1 MIVFQEELEYSW
13 VDTGGSL
20 YNKALER
27 MELLLKEKY
36 TLIRKLSIS
45 QFKQPAINN
54 RFHYASELD
63 NASRIDLN
71 QSYLAEDLLNKLR
84 ARTLKVIQ
92 LAVS

>member
-1 MIVFQEELEYSW
+1 
-13 VDTGGSL
+13 
-20 YNKALER
+20 

-45 QFKQPAINN
+45 PFKQPAINN

-84 ARTLKVIQ
+84 ARTFEGHPACCFIDEKGDE
-92 LAVS
+92 